1 MKGVNRNPYRGK
13 GPRMKK
19 YFVSVRNQG
28 ILDGPCTFKQAMEKW
43 SYWDD
48 LGLAPQVLQL
58 AIDEEGK
65 EVK

>member
-1 MKGVNRNPYRGK
+1 
-13 GPRMKK
+13 MKK

-28 ILDGPCTFKQAMEKW
+28 ILDGPCTFKKAMEKW

-58 AIDEEGK
+58 VIDEEGK